1 MPTYEYKCPE
11 CNIVMEVVHSIKET
25 PDIFCP
31 SDSHPEDNRIK
42 MERLISHNS
51 AGFIFKQWTE
61 AQTFKISR
69 DKRKQN
75 VDLEKRQIERYGSGP
90 RLQPNVAGMEV
101 ESWSE
106 AKKVA
111 SEAGMSTASYDSL
124 IAKESSVSKTSG
136 VDDKKWKAAKE
147 AS

>member
-1 MPTYEYKCPE
+1 MPTYDYR
-11 CNIVMEVVHSIKET
+11 CNDCNTVHEVTHSIKES

-31 SDSHPEDNRIK
+31 CCKEVGKEVK
-42 MERLISHNS
+42 MERLISMNK

-61 AQTFKISR
+61 AQVHKVGR

-75 VDLEKRQIERYGSGP
+75 LDLEKRQIERYGSGP

-101 ESWSE
+101 DSWSD
-106 AKKVA
+106 AKKLA
-111 SEAGMSTASYDSL
+111 SEAGMNTTSYDGM
-124 IAKESSVSKTSG
+124 IAKENSVSKSSG
-136 VDDKKWKAAKE
+136 VDDNKWKAAKE

>member
-11 CNIVMEVVHSIKET
+11 CNIVMEVTHSIKET

-31 SDSHPEDNRIK
+31 SENHPEDSKIK
-42 MERLISHNS
+42 MERLISRNS

-61 AQTFKISR
+61 AQTFKIGR

-75 VDLEKRQIERYGSGP
+75 ADLEVRQIERYGSGP
-90 RLQPNVAGMEV
+90 KLQPNVAGMEV
-101 ESWSE
+101 DSWSD